1 LLVREQ
7 LPSQYRDGKTFSL
20 FGGDMHDLSD
30 TFFGMEEGEADAS
43 AESKPEKTFYQSWYD
58 LIFFVS
64 SFASLL
70 VLFAFHKFNAVNAA
84 SAKEEREMFFY
95 SSPANGGGG
104 LGGDPLSGIVI
115 ADGSG
120 GERGASVVKAI

>member
-1 LLVREQ
+1 
-7 LPSQYRDGKTFSL
+7 
-20 FGGDMHDLSD
+20 MHDLSD

-70 VLFAFHKFNAVNAA
+70 VLFAFHKFNAVHAA

-95 SSPANGGGG
+95 SAPSNGGG
-104 LGGDPLSGIVI
+104 LGGEHLSGIVI
-115 ADGSG
+115 AGGGVNGAGGSG

>member
-1 LLVREQ
+1 
-7 LPSQYRDGKTFSL
+7 
-20 FGGDMHDLSD
+20 MHDLSD
-30 TFFGMEEGEADAS
+30 TFFGMEEGEANAS

-95 SSPANGGGG
+95 SSSSASGGVSVNGGE
-104 LGGDPLSGIVI
+104 PLSGIIVAGGGNTGGGI
-115 ADGSG
+115 GASSSPVGGSG
-120 GERGASVVKAI
+120 SKNDLLNVKST

>member
-1 LLVREQ
+1 MELELEFNWPKLLTEI
-7 LPSQYRDGKTFSL
+7 P
-20 FGGDMHDLSD
+20 
-30 TFFGMEEGEADAS
+30 
-43 AESKPEKTFYQSWYD
+43 
-58 LIFFVS
+58 
-64 SFASLL
+64 
-70 VLFAFHKFNAVNAA
+70 KFNAVNAA

-95 SSPANGGGG
+95 SSPSNGGGG